1 MSDMELVTHPS
12 FVMRLWLCWVAFFRV
27 LFDPEFAGHVERL
40 RQGVPAL
47 PEPEPVRPA
56 PRELAEPR
64 SEVAKPEARDA
75 TGERAAL
82 QLLALL
88 QREGRFIDFIQQ
100 DVSAFGDAEVGAA
113 ARVVHEGCRK
123 ALGGLGGVAAIR
135 SEPEGTRVELETSF
149 DPKCVKLVGDVQGS
163 GPYRGV
169 LRHKGWRAAAL
180 TLPELVGDHDP
191 HVLAPAEVEL

>member
-1 MSDMELVTHPS
+1 MDPENHPS
-12 FVMRLWLCWVAFFRV
+12 FVTRLWLCWVAFFRV
-27 LFDPEFAGHVERL
+27 LFDPDFAAGVERL
-40 RQGVPAL
+40 RQAVPAL
-47 PEPEPVRPA
+47 PEPEPLRPA
-56 PRELAEPR
+56 PRELGEARP
-64 SEVAKPEARDA
+64 EVAKPKAAPDGS
-75 TGERAAL
+75 GERAAL

-88 QREGRFIDFIQQ
+88 QREGRLIDFIQQ

-123 ALGGLGGVAAIR
+123 ALGGLGGVTPIR
-135 SEPEGTRVELETSF
+135 GEAEGSRVELESSF
-149 DPKCVKLVGDVQGS
+149 DPKSIKLVGDVQGS

>member
-1 MSDMELVTHPS
+1 MELMTHPS
-12 FVMRLWLCWVAFFRV
+12 FVTRLWLCWVAFFRV
-27 LFDPEFAGHVERL
+27 LFDPAFAGHVARL

-47 PEPEPVRPA
+47 PEPEPARPA
-56 PRELAEPR
+56 PRELGEPR
-64 SEVAKPEARDA
+64 PQTGKPKAADGG
-75 TGERAAL
+75 GERAAL

-88 QREGRFIDFIQQ
+88 QREGRLIDFIQQ

-123 ALGGLGGVAAIR
+123 ALGGLGGVAPIR
-135 SEPEGTRVELETSF
+135 AEAEGSHVELDTSF
-149 DPKCVKLVGDVQGS
+149 DAKAVKLVGDVQGS

-169 LRHKGWRAAAL
+169 LRHKGWRAVSL